1 MVTTGVGL
9 DRSLSIKEIILR
21 ASLSDKVKE
30 VLGSLRNTSQKISD
44 VSIPS
49 LQKVSLGMY
58 LSFLESEM
66 VLQYMKFQSDV
77 SYRNILRIFAYSLHK
92 EFKCLQN

>member
-49 LQKVSLGMY
+49 LQKVSLGIY

-66 VLQYMKFQSDV
+66 VLQ
-77 SYRNILRIFAYSLHK
+77 
-92 EFKCLQN
+92 